1 MSILCYHAIDA
12 DWTSPLAVEPGA
24 FAAQA
29 RWLSRRR
36 LVVDLDLALAWIDR
50 RGRLPRRMS
59 AVTFDDGFVSVFEH
73 AWPVVRD
80 LRLPITVF
88 LVAGTLTGPGRP
100 VDWVD
105 DPPATPLRTMT
116 LAQALEM
123 QDGGAVIGSHSY
135 AHANL
140 TELSDEG
147 CVRDLRESREL
158 LSELF
163 GTPVDLLAYP
173 RGLNDARVRRC
184 AARAG
189 YRAAFTLP
197 EAQEPVDRFGVP
209 RVGIYRGNRIGH
221 LALKSSRP
229 YLGARLGTAYRLA
242 RSLPGPSDPRGV
254 SG

>member
-12 DWTSPLAVEPGA
+12 DWTSPLAVEPDA

-29 RWLSRRR
+29 GWLARRR
-36 LVVDLDLALAWIDR
+36 LVVDLDLAIARIDR
-50 RGRLPRRMS
+50 RGRLPRGM
-59 AVTFDDGFVSVFEH
+59 AALTFDDGFASVFEV
-73 AWPVVRD
+73 AWPVLRD

-88 LVAGTLTGPGRP
+88 LVAETLTERGRQ

-105 DPPATPLRTMT
+105 HPPPTALRTMT

-123 QDGGAVIGSHSY
+123 QEGGAVIGSHSY
-135 AHANL
+135 AHSNL
-140 TELSDEG
+140 TELSDDA
-147 CVRDLRESREL
+147 CLRDLRESREL
-158 LSELF
+158 LSDLF

-173 RGLNDARVRRC
+173 RGLNDARVRGS

-197 EAQEPVDRFGVP
+197 EAREPVDRFGVP
-209 RVGIYRGNRIGH
+209 RVGIYRGNRVAH
-221 LALKSSRP
+221 LAVKSSRP
-229 YLGARLGTAYRLA
+229 YLEARLGPAYRLA
-242 RSLPGPSDPRGV
+242 RSLRGASGRPGA